1 MTSSLLLKGWRGVNR
16 LKARTGLLVDLDLG
30 HRSTRQIGTVY
41 RINPR
46 FSDLKLYNYV
56 QTSEFHP
63 PWSYFDYPSSRYV
76 EKEQNVR
83 ESSAE
88 MRNDHTPGTEHFT
101 DMLQNENTRRLG
113 PTVEGPRCEA
123 VWAAPLRTVCCI
135 FPAVTWKDAR
145 LAPLLVWDTP

>member
-1 MTSSLLLKGWRGVNR
+1 ML
-16 LKARTGLLVDLDLG
+16 
-30 HRSTRQIGTVY
+30 
-41 RINPR
+41 
-46 FSDLKLYNYV
+46 
-56 QTSEFHP
+56 
-63 PWSYFDYPSSRYV
+63 
-76 EKEQNVR
+76 

-88 MRNDHTPGTEHFT
+88 MPNDHTPGTEHFT
-101 DMLQNENTRRLG
+101 DMLQNENARRLG

>member
-1 MTSSLLLKGWRGVNR
+1 M
-16 LKARTGLLVDLDLG
+16 
-30 HRSTRQIGTVY
+30 
-41 RINPR
+41 
-46 FSDLKLYNYV
+46 
-56 QTSEFHP
+56 
-63 PWSYFDYPSSRYV
+63 
-76 EKEQNVR
+76 R

-101 DMLQNENTRRLG
+101 DMLQNENARRLG

-145 LAPLLVWDTP
+145 LAPLLVWDTPKLVIKTRLDAFSLKIHPIKYINII